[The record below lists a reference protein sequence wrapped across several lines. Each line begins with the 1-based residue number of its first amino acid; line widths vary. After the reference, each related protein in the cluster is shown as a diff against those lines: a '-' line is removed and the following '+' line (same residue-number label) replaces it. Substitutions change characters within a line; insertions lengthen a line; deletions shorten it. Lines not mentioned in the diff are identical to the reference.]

1 MSRFFGMIS
10 AETDAPRDLAEPFTQ
25 VPERVAELMT
35 SRERT
40 LAARPVAVTIL
51 GLALALVSTPPPATA
66 QDASAQTSS
75 QTRALLEKAHV
86 LEVRGRVDI
95 ATQTWQQVLLADP
108 KNAEALGGLARAAK
122 ISGNSALAKTY
133 LDRLRS
139 VSPNDPGIARAE
151 NEASQRS
158 QNALLQQAAKSA
170 QAGQYA
176 QAMETY
182 RKVFGAKPPAGDW
195 ALAYYETESATEDG
209 RSHAIEGLRELA
221 GAHPESPRYG
231 IALGRILTY
240 SPNSRSEGRRLLE
253 KFPNDPK
260 AVEAL
265 RKALTWDAA
274 SPGTAPEIKTFLTK
288 HADPELSQAL
298 AKQPPVTARPAD
310 AKAPLTGAEKAQ
322 LSEIEL
328 AYRALNAK
336 RLPEA
341 EQRFRAILATNPE
354 NSRALAGMGYIRMG
368 QSNFDGAL
376 SFLEQVKQR
385 GYHEAGLDA
394 ALATSRF
401 WSTIGQASTA
411 LTNNDLSK
419 AEQQFQAALAL
430 RPNSPEALEGLGGT
444 LLKAQQF
451 DPAAQVYGRL
461 AEAKPSTVA
470 PWRGLMLAQFGAGR
484 PTEALE
490 TEARIPAAAR
500 KDLLRDPDYL
510 RTLASSLS
518 AVGRDADAQRVL
530 RSAIEL
536 PFPTD
541 AKGVK
546 VETQLQYASLLQQ
559 ANRLEQASGL
569 FRQILAADPN
579 STPAWQGLIRIQH
592 EMKDDAHALQT
603 LQTMPPDLYETAMR
617 DGGFQATVASVYGG
631 ANHPE
636 LAQAILEKAIAD
648 HAAVNQKPPLT
659 LQLQLAG
666 TYSARN
672 NLAGALTIY
681 RHILAE
687 SPDRADAWKGLLS
700 ALHSSGRDAEALSQA
715 GQIPVPTRHG
725 LENDVE
731 YLQTLGNIY
740 NGLGQPRQA
749 MAYVTRVQRHFAQQ
763 HTAAPVDVDIQD
775 AWLLFN
781 GSNDVGLFRQL
792 MLLGGRA
799 DMSNDQRR
807 SVQAIWTSW
816 AVRRANQAAAAN
828 DQKRSLAILNAAAK
842 SFPDNPAVLRAL
854 AAGYARAGLPK
865 QAVSIFKSQDMT
877 SATASDYRSAVGA
890 AIAAADLKT
899 SETWLRFG
907 LDAYPR
913 DAALLSLGAKFEQA
927 RGNSSRAADY
937 FRASL
942 AALPPADPGAE
953 LASQLSQ
960 PAPSLPGSSGPQ
972 DLATLLGSSIDDP
985 ETRSEPSRPYLPNYE
1000 NLNSPP
1006 IPSASSGTAAAAPYG
1021 AGSTIVPAY
1030 MANPSAPSSPAP
1042 QNTLGGYAPSTPAQ
1056 STVAS
1061 ENAFTPDLAP
1071 DLPPLS
1077 PTQPRQWTPAA
1088 PLTLPATTQS
1098 SRSTEPTVASRPS
1111 VQQIPIQPVP
1121 EPQPLRSP
1129 APIPAPFFTPYI
1141 PPTINTGYTPSA
1153 VPVDL
1158 GVDRPSVALRQ
1169 SEVTDVLPTARYISN
1184 AGAPSQPS
1192 RPGPLAYVDPSR
1204 PPSAQS
1210 SSSQPAPQTVPQ
1222 PFSDRTPPS
1231 DADLVAKNVPP
1242 LREAYAPTAG
1252 SPGPPL
1258 TQREQTERELAALE
1272 GSYSSWIGGAA
1283 SGRYRSG
1290 TPGFDRLADI
1300 ESPVEASGVIGKSV
1314 RATIVP
1320 RAIFLSSGVVD
1331 TATFQSSTGTIPVL
1345 GHLPGNALV
1354 APAQQ
1359 FAGGLGGELQL
1370 TGSNIGV
1377 AVGYTPYT
1385 FLVSNVTGR
1394 FRWRP
1399 ARGHFTLFADR
1410 DTVKD
1415 TQLSYAGIR
1424 DPASITGLYSGDI
1437 WGGVVSTTGGARL
1450 DIGNES
1456 PASISPQTAEPSPAT
1471 RSSITA
1477 SSKAAWEPTSSS
1489 PDGPT
1494 SAALT

>member
-1 MSRFFGMIS
+1 MQR
-10 AETDAPRDLAEPFTQ
+10 
-25 VPERVAELMT
+25 MT
-35 SRERT
+35 SRKST
-40 LAARPVAVTIL
+40 LVFRSFAVAIL
-51 GLALALVSTPPPATA
+51 GFALAFAASRLAFA
-66 QDASAQTSS
+66 QDASSP
-75 QTRALLEKAHV
+75 TRALLDKAHA
-86 LEVRGRVDI
+86 LEVRGRIDI

-122 ISGNSALAKTY
+122 LSGNSALAKTY

-176 QAMETY
+176 QAMDIY

-209 RSHAIEGLRELA
+209 RPHAIEGLRELA
-221 GAHPESPRYG
+221 GAHPETPRYE

-240 SPNSRSEGRRLLE
+240 SPKSRTEGRRILE
-253 KFPNDPK
+253 RFPNDPK

-265 RKALTWDAA
+265 RKALTWDVA

-298 AKQPPVTARPAD
+298 AKQPAVTASTHSPEE
-310 AKAPLTGAEKAQ
+310 KSTPLSGAERAQ

-328 AYRALNAK
+328 AYKALNAK

-385 GYHEAGLDA
+385 GYREPGLDA
-394 ALATSRF
+394 ALATSHF
-401 WSTIGQASTA
+401 WSTLGQASTA
-411 LTNNDLSK
+411 LANNDLFK

-461 AEAKPSTVA
+461 AEAKPNAVA

-530 RSAIEL
+530 RSALEL

-541 AKGVK
+541 ASGVK

-559 ANRLEQASGL
+559 ANRLEQAAGL
-569 FRQILAADPN
+569 FRQILAADPS
-579 STPAWQGLIRIQH
+579 STSAWQGLIRIQH

-603 LQTMPPDLYETAMR
+603 LQSMPPDLYATAMR
-617 DGGFQATVASVYGG
+617 DGGFQATVAAVYGG

-636 LAQAILEKAIAD
+636 LAQGILEKAIAD
-648 HAAVNQKPPLT
+648 HATANQKPPLA

-666 TYSARN
+666 IYSARSN
-672 NLAGALTIY
+672 PQGALTVY

-715 GQIPVPTRHG
+715 GQIPVPTRQG

-740 NGLGQPRQA
+740 NGLGQPREA
-749 MAYVTRVQRHFAQQ
+749 MAYVARVQRHFAQQ

-792 MLLGGRA
+792 MLLGGRT
-799 DMSNDQRR
+799 DMSDEQRR
-807 SVQAIWTSW
+807 SVQAIWTGW
-816 AVRRANQAAAAN
+816 AVRRANQASAAN

-842 SFPDNPAVLRAL
+842 SFPDNAAVLRAL

-865 QAVSIFKSQDMT
+865 QAVNIFKSQDMT

-899 SETWLRFG
+899 TETWLRFG

-953 LASQLSQ
+953 LAGQLSQ
-960 PAPSLPGSSGPQ
+960 PAPAVRLPGSSGPQ
-972 DLATLLGSSIDDP
+972 DLATLLGASIDAP
-985 ETRSEPSRPYLPNYE
+985 EIRSQPARPYLPNYE

-1006 IPSASSGTAAAAPYG
+1006 IPSASSGTASAAPYG

-1030 MANPSAPSSPAP
+1030 MANPSAPSYPAP
-1042 QNTLGGYAPSTPAQ
+1042 QNTLGGYTPHTPVQTRPPAPPCLTAPAVDPGRTPCTPGNRSIQPLHPVSALIPSIHSADSPPASSGAAPPLLRSHPSTLLHPIYPADNQ
-1056 STVAS
+1056 HR
-1061 ENAFTPDLAP
+1061 LH
-1071 DLPPLS
+1071 
-1077 PTQPRQWTPAA
+1077 
-1088 PLTLPATTQS
+1088 
-1098 SRSTEPTVASRPS
+1098 
-1111 VQQIPIQPVP
+1111 
-1121 EPQPLRSP
+1121 PLR
-1129 APIPAPFFTPYI
+1129 
-1141 PPTINTGYTPSA
+1141 G
-1153 VPVDL
+1153 
-1158 GVDRPSVALRQ
+1158 
-1169 SEVTDVLPTARYISN
+1169 
-1184 AGAPSQPS
+1184 S
-1192 RPGPLAYVDPSR
+1192 R
-1204 PPSAQS
+1204 
-1210 SSSQPAPQTVPQ
+1210 
-1222 PFSDRTPPS
+1222 
-1231 DADLVAKNVPP
+1231 
-1242 LREAYAPTAG
+1242 
-1252 SPGPPL
+1252 
-1258 TQREQTERELAALE
+1258 
-1272 GSYSSWIGGAA
+1272 
-1283 SGRYRSG
+1283 RSG
-1290 TPGFDRLADI
+1290 CR
-1300 ESPVEASGVIGKSV
+1300 
-1314 RATIVP
+1314 
-1320 RAIFLSSGVVD
+1320 
-1331 TATFQSSTGTIPVL
+1331 Q
-1345 GHLPGNALV
+1345 
-1354 APAQQ
+1354 
-1359 FAGGLGGELQL
+1359 
-1370 TGSNIGV
+1370 
-1377 AVGYTPYT
+1377 
-1385 FLVSNVTGR
+1385 
-1394 FRWRP
+1394 
-1399 ARGHFTLFADR
+1399 
-1410 DTVKD
+1410 
-1415 TQLSYAGIR
+1415 
-1424 DPASITGLYSGDI
+1424 
-1437 WGGVVSTTGGARL
+1437 
-1450 DIGNES
+1450 
-1456 PASISPQTAEPSPAT
+1456 AE
-1471 RSSITA
+1471 RR
-1477 SSKAAWEPTSSS
+1477 
-1489 PDGPT
+1489 
-1494 SAALT
+1494 SAAE